1 MTTGRRRRRD
11 GGSEV
16 LRDLER
22 EGPDAARA
30 AWDEDAHAFLDRELV
45 AKRWKRRERHGRSL
59 GEVQRGRLPGN
70 QVFVDARCLGEGA
83 EAILCDARENLV
95 ARAKPPESS
104 LPKTIGSAYRVITR
118 S

>member
-1 MTTGRRRRRD
+1 M
-11 GGSEV
+11 